1 MISLLAWLLCQIAFV
16 LLCQAMP
23 RHAKQIWGKVL
34 SEQQEMLRRR
44 AGFVLLALSLL
55 VQLATLQIAAA
66 LLLWLG
72 LLSLTAFTVSAVLS
86 TKPRLLRWF

>member
-23 RHAKQIWGKVL
+23 RHARQIWGKAL
-34 SEQQEMLRRR
+34 TDQQATLRRR
-44 AGFVLLALSLL
+44 SGFVLLALSLL
-55 VQLATLQIAAA
+55 VLLANMQIATAI
-66 LLLWLG
+66 LVWLG